1 MYASLIGA
9 GVSQLFDLYKSAT
22 AKSGSTDTS
31 STPTS
36 ASATSAVTA
45 ASATSAVKPTAST
58 GASFSDA
65 VQKLLVDLQAGG
77 ATSNTA
83 AASADP
89 TNTVA
94 GDLQSV
100 FKAGGKAH
108 GGHGHHHAS
117 APPASADATSPTT
130 ASNPFQGLASSLLAY
145 AKNQN
150 LGVAATS
157 STALTA

>member
-9 GVSQLFDLYKSAT
+9 GVSQLYDLYKSAT
-22 AKSGSTDTS
+22 AKSGGTDTS
-31 STPTS
+31 STPTTS
-36 ASATSAVTA
+36 TDAT
-45 ASATSAVKPTAST
+45 SATSAVKPTAST

-65 VQKLLVDLQAGG
+65 VQKLLVDLQAGS
-77 ATSNTA
+77 ATSSTA
-83 AASADP
+83 PGTAASADP

-100 FKAGGKAH
+100 FKASGKAH

-117 APPASADATSPTT
+117 APPASADGTSPTR